1 MELLKVRRCCRPTF
15 RCALFWTNRWHNKR
29 TNYRHLKCSLLYGQ
43 LAVLQKTMFNSKA
56 YLHDD
61 EDQRGKQWIS
71 LSRND
76 LCVRRGV
83 SWSFIS
89 PYRTNIIIHPP
100 YLYPSPT
107 QHKLISLTVSRIK
120 SEAVFLSVCKPTTTY
135 CCIFHLFTF
144 CGVPQEMIS
153 PPHFEA
159 QKHKNTH
166 NHTDTYPF
174 TFAHSEKLHYR
185 AIVCP
190 AAECWGVRVRISAF
204 LTLAIHNIWM

>member
-15 RCALFWTNRWHNKR
+15 RCALFWTNRWHNKH

-120 SEAVFLSVCKPTTTY
+120 SEAVFLSVRRPTTTYTY
-135 CCIFHLFTF
+135 CCIFHLFAF
-144 CGVPQEMIS
+144 VGFPKKWFRLPIS
-153 PPHFEA
+153 
-159 QKHKNTH
+159 KLRNIKTH
-166 NHTDTYPF
+166 TTIPIYFRSLGKASLSRNCLSGCWMLGGSRSQLSFPYFGDT
-174 TFAHSEKLHYR
+174 
-185 AIVCP
+185 
-190 AAECWGVRVRISAF
+190 
-204 LTLAIHNIWM
+204 